1 MLHCAPVAAL
11 YPLDRLFDGDQEA
24 LTPVLILNPNLEE
37 KFAMGPG
44 SRSPVVSGREIP

>member
-1 MLHCAPVAAL
+1 MGPSLT
-11 YPLDRLFDGDQEA
+11 DRLFDGDQEA

-37 KFAMGPG
+37 KFAMGRG